1 MTDPDV
7 LQHPHDETRPAGEAP
22 ASDASVPAKDAL
34 VIRSLT
40 FSGPMATEHGWRP
53 EPQLPEIAFAGRSN
67 VGKSSLLNALV
78 KRKAFARVSRTPG
91 RTREI
96 NFFRVNEQ
104 FMLVDLPGY
113 GYAKISKDRKAAWK
127 PLIAGYMR
135 NSPYLRGV
143 VQLLDVRHDPTGDD
157 RIMLDF
163 LADLGVPTLLALT
176 KVDKLGRAAR
186 AKRITELCIAY
197 GVDEDQVIPFSAHEN
212 IGRDEL
218 AAALVS
224 LLEAGPWREEPVYVA
239 RAEGEADLS
248 AYEESPVFEDDEE
261 DDDAGDA
268 TGSDKSGTPA

>member
-7 LQHPHDETRPAGEAP
+7 PQAP
-22 ASDASVPAKDAL
+22 TTEPAKPSDPL

-40 FSGPMATEHGWRP
+40 FSGPMATVDGWRP
-53 EPQLPEIAFAGRSN
+53 EPELPEIAFAGRSN

-78 KRKAFARVSRTPG
+78 RRKAFARVSRTPG
-91 RTREI
+91 RTREL
-96 NFFRVNEQ
+96 NFFRVNEL

-143 VQLLDVRHDPTGDD
+143 VQLLDVRHDPTADD
-157 RIMLDF
+157 RVMLDF
-163 LADLGVPTLLALT
+163 LAELGVPTLLALT

-186 AKRITELCIAY
+186 AKRITELCEAY

-218 AAALVS
+218 AGALVS
-224 LLEAGPWREEPVYVA
+224 LIEAGPWREEPVYVP
-239 RAEGEADLS
+239 RAEGDADAAAFDETPISDENPFDADEA
-248 AYEESPVFEDDEE
+248 
-261 DDDAGDA
+261 
-268 TGSDKSGTPA
+268 